1 MLYAPK
7 LLLPSQHLHQLQ
19 ECLVTSHLPGPNIL
33 GMCKGI
39 RMLYLEGCACLVKTT
54 KRQRARLGRGDDI
67 LSTIYTYD
75 VYKQLYKHVYIYIY
89 YIIIRITYV
98 HVFNIFYPS
107 IFPESPV
114 YHPQLKTFI
123 KKSQASCTAASPYLT
138 PNISPTGSLFT
149 MSLTHLSDTSLTTE
163 LAGETCKEVPATI
176 SRSASVSSGSCLKN
190 LRKKQQKHAVVLG
203 VKSFL
208 KYVCM
213 YICSPL

>member
-75 VYKQLYKHVYIYIY
+75 VYKQLYKHVYIYYIIRYTY
-89 YIIIRITYV
+89 YICTRIQYLL
-98 HVFNIFYPS
+98 S
-107 IFPESPV
+107 IHLSRIPG
-114 YHPQLKTFI
+114 L
-123 KKSQASCTAASPYLT
+123 
-138 PNISPTGSLFT
+138 SPTV
-149 MSLTHLSDTSLTTE
+149 E
-163 LAGETCKEVPATI
+163 NIYKEVPSILYSSFTI
-176 SRSASVSSGSCLKN
+176 SDAQHFTHRFFVHDESHTLVGHLVDH
-190 LRKKQQKHAVVLG
+190 RIG
-203 VKSFL
+203 G
-208 KYVCM
+208 
-213 YICSPL
+213 